1 MFDRKKY
8 KQFAK
13 LQLKGRWTVP
23 VLMTLVALIINVIF
37 SLPEY
42 INYPYEQL
50 LAAIQQGDFYAVVNF
65 FYNSDSQIS
74 NTPFILS
81 IIHTLVTFV
90 LTFVCVRIYIRLS
103 QSPDKVSFS
112 DYLQNFNYWGR
123 GILVGLW
130 KLLWLIIWSL
140 IILPITFICAF
151 IIVMFETPKIMAGGD
166 INEIL
171 IAPTLILTVIILVL
185 LTIIRIVKGLSYSM
199 AELITAEH
207 EKCTISQALNISKK
221 ITKGHKKE
229 LFLMYLSFILWY
241 LLCIIT
247 LNIASLWV
255 SPYISMTKV
264 NAYHALLKNAFE
276 ENLIHV
282 EDFEE

>member
-130 KLLWLIIWSL
+130 KFLWLIIWSL

-171 IAPTLILTVIILVL
+171 IAPTLILTVIILIL

-199 AELITAEH
+199 AELIAAEH
-207 EKCTISQALNISKK
+207 EKCTITQALNISKK

-255 SPYISMTKV
+255 SPYIAMTKV

>member
-50 LAAIQQGDFYAVVNF
+50 LAAIQQGDFYAVANF

-90 LTFVCVRIYIRLS
+90 LTFVCVRIYIKLS

-130 KLLWLIIWSL
+130 KFLWLIIWSL

-171 IAPTLILTVIILVL
+171 IAPTLILTVLILIL

-199 AELITAEH
+199 AELIAAEH
-207 EKCTISQALNISKK
+207 EKCTITQALNISKK

-241 LLCIIT
+241 LLCLIT

>member
-50 LAAIQQGDFYAVVNF
+50 LAAIQQGDFYAVANF

-90 LTFVCVRIYIRLS
+90 LTFVCVRIYIKLS

-130 KLLWLIIWSL
+130 KFLWLIIWSL

-171 IAPTLILTVIILVL
+171 IAPTLILTVIILIL

-199 AELITAEH
+199 AELIAAEH
-207 EKCTISQALNISKK
+207 EKCTITQALNISKK

-264 NAYHALLKNAFE
+264 NAYHSLLKNAFE

>member
-90 LTFVCVRIYIRLS
+90 LTFVCVRIYIKLS

-130 KLLWLIIWSL
+130 KFLWLIIWSL

-199 AELITAEH
+199 AELIAAEH
-207 EKCTISQALNISKK
+207 EKCTITQALNMSKK

>member
-50 LAAIQQGDFYAVVNF
+50 LAAIQQGDFYAVANF

-90 LTFVCVRIYIRLS
+90 LTFVCVRIYIKLS

-130 KLLWLIIWSL
+130 KFLWLIIWSL

-151 IIVMFETPKIMAGGD
+151 IMVMFETPKIMAGGD

-199 AELITAEH
+199 AELIAAEH
-207 EKCTISQALNISKK
+207 EKCTITQALNISKK

>member
-1 MFDRKKY
+1 MFDQKKY

-50 LAAIQQGDFYAVVNF
+50 LAAIQQGDFYAVANF

-90 LTFVCVRIYIRLS
+90 LTFVCVRIYIKLS

-130 KLLWLIIWSL
+130 KFLWLIIWSL

-171 IAPTLILTVIILVL
+171 IVPTLILTVIILVL

-199 AELITAEH
+199 AELIAAEH
-207 EKCTISQALNISKK
+207 EKCTITQALNISKK

>member
-50 LAAIQQGDFYAVVNF
+50 LAAIQQGDFYAVANF

-90 LTFVCVRIYIRLS
+90 LTFVCVRIYIKLS

-130 KLLWLIIWSL
+130 KFLWLIIWSL

-199 AELITAEH
+199 AELIAAEH

>member
-130 KLLWLIIWSL
+130 KFLWLIIWSL

-199 AELITAEH
+199 AELIAAEH
-207 EKCTISQALNISKK
+207 EKCTITQALNISKK

>member
-90 LTFVCVRIYIRLS
+90 LTFVCVRIYIKLS

-130 KLLWLIIWSL
+130 KFLWLIIWSL

-171 IAPTLILTVIILVL
+171 IAPTLILTVIILIL

-199 AELITAEH
+199 AELIAAEH
-207 EKCTISQALNISKK
+207 EKCTITQALNISKK

-255 SPYISMTKV
+255 SPYIAMTKV

>member
-50 LAAIQQGDFYAVVNF
+50 LAAIQQGDFYAVANF

-90 LTFVCVRIYIRLS
+90 LTFVCVRIYIKLS

-130 KLLWLIIWSL
+130 KFLWLIIWSL

-199 AELITAEH
+199 AELIAAEH
-207 EKCTISQALNISKK
+207 EKCTITQALNISKK

-241 LLCIIT
+241 LLCLIT

>member
-50 LAAIQQGDFYAVVNF
+50 LAAIQQGDFYAVANF

-90 LTFVCVRIYIRLS
+90 LTFVCVRIYIKLS

-171 IAPTLILTVIILVL
+171 IAPTLILTVIILIL

-199 AELITAEH
+199 AELIAAEH
-207 EKCTISQALNISKK
+207 EKCTITQALNISKK

>member
-13 LQLKGRWTVP
+13 LQLKERWTVP

-50 LAAIQQGDFYAVVNF
+50 LAAIQQGDFYAVANF

-90 LTFVCVRIYIRLS
+90 LTFVCVRIYIKLS

-130 KLLWLIIWSL
+130 KFLWLIIWSL

-171 IAPTLILTVIILVL
+171 IAPTLILTVIILIL

-199 AELITAEH
+199 AELIAAEH
-207 EKCTISQALNISKK
+207 EKCTITQALNISKK

>member
-50 LAAIQQGDFYAVVNF
+50 LAAIQQGDFYAVANF

-90 LTFVCVRIYIRLS
+90 LTFVCVRIYIKLS

-171 IAPTLILTVIILVL
+171 IVPTLILTVIILVL

-199 AELITAEH
+199 AELIAAEH
-207 EKCTISQALNISKK
+207 EKCTITQALNISKK

>member
-90 LTFVCVRIYIRLS
+90 LTFVCVRIYIKLS

-130 KLLWLIIWSL
+130 KFLWLIIWSL

-199 AELITAEH
+199 AELIAAEH

>member
-112 DYLQNFNYWGR
+112 DYLHNFNYWGR

-130 KLLWLIIWSL
+130 KFLWLIIWSL

-171 IAPTLILTVIILVL
+171 IAPTLILTVIILIL

-199 AELITAEH
+199 AELIAAEH
-207 EKCTISQALNISKK
+207 EKCTITQALNISKK

-255 SPYISMTKV
+255 SPYIAMTKV

>member
-90 LTFVCVRIYIRLS
+90 LTFVCVRIYIKLS

-130 KLLWLIIWSL
+130 KFLWLIIWSL

-199 AELITAEH
+199 AELIAAEH
-207 EKCTISQALNISKK
+207 EKCTITQALNISKK

>member
-23 VLMTLVALIINVIF
+23 VLMTLIALIINVIF

-50 LAAIQQGDFYAVVNF
+50 LAAIQQGDFYAVANF

-103 QSPDKVSFS
+103 QSPDKVSFT

-130 KLLWLIIWSL
+130 KFLWLIIWSL

-199 AELITAEH
+199 AELIAAEH
-207 EKCTISQALNISKK
+207 EKCTITQALNISKK

-255 SPYISMTKV
+255 SPYIAMTKV

>member
-50 LAAIQQGDFYAVVNF
+50 LAAIQQGDFYAVANF

-90 LTFVCVRIYIRLS
+90 LTFVCARIYIKLS

-130 KLLWLIIWSL
+130 KFLWLIIWSL

-171 IAPTLILTVIILVL
+171 IVPTLILTVIILVL

-199 AELITAEH
+199 AELIAAEH
-207 EKCTISQALNISKK
+207 EKCTITQALNISKK

>member
-50 LAAIQQGDFYAVVNF
+50 LAAIQQGDFYAVANF

-90 LTFVCVRIYIRLS
+90 LTFVCVRIYIKLS

-130 KLLWLIIWSL
+130 KFLWLIIWSL

-171 IAPTLILTVIILVL
+171 IVPTLILTVIILVL

-199 AELITAEH
+199 AELIAAEH
-207 EKCTISQALNISKK
+207 EKCTITQALNISKK

>member
-50 LAAIQQGDFYAVVNF
+50 LAAIQQGDYYAVANF

-90 LTFVCVRIYIRLS
+90 LTFVCVRIYIKLS

-130 KLLWLIIWSL
+130 KFLWLIIWSL

-171 IAPTLILTVIILVL
+171 IVPTLILTVIILVL

-199 AELITAEH
+199 AELIAAEH
-207 EKCTISQALNISKK
+207 EKCTITQALNISKK

>member
-23 VLMTLVALIINVIF
+23 VLMTLIALIINVIF

-50 LAAIQQGDFYAVVNF
+50 LAAIQQGDFYAVANF

-90 LTFVCVRIYIRLS
+90 LTFVCVRIYIKLS

-130 KLLWLIIWSL
+130 KFLWLIIWSL

-199 AELITAEH
+199 AELIAAEH
-207 EKCTISQALNISKK
+207 EKCTITQALNISKK

>member
-90 LTFVCVRIYIRLS
+90 LTFVCARIYIKLS

-130 KLLWLIIWSL
+130 KFLWLIIWSL

-207 EKCTISQALNISKK
+207 EKCTITQALNISKK

>member
-199 AELITAEH
+199 AELIAAEH
-207 EKCTISQALNISKK
+207 EKCTITQALNISKK

-255 SPYISMTKV
+255 SPYIAMTKV

>member
-1 MFDRKKY
+1 MFNRKKY

-50 LAAIQQGDFYAVVNF
+50 LAAIQQGDFYAVANF

-90 LTFVCVRIYIRLS
+90 LTFVCVRIYIKLS

-130 KLLWLIIWSL
+130 KFLWLIIWSL

-151 IIVMFETPKIMAGGD
+151 IMVMFETPKIMAGGD

-171 IAPTLILTVIILVL
+171 IAPTLILTVIILIL

-199 AELITAEH
+199 AELIAAEH
-207 EKCTISQALNISKK
+207 EKCTITQALNISKK

>member
-50 LAAIQQGDFYAVVNF
+50 LAAIQQGDFYAVANF

-90 LTFVCVRIYIRLS
+90 LTFVCVRIYIKLS

-130 KLLWLIIWSL
+130 KFLWLIIWSL

-199 AELITAEH
+199 AELIAAEH
-207 EKCTISQALNISKK
+207 EKCTITQALNISKK

>member
-65 FYNSDSQIS
+65 FYNSDSKIS

-90 LTFVCVRIYIRLS
+90 LTFVCVRIYIKLS

-130 KLLWLIIWSL
+130 KFLWLIIWSL

-199 AELITAEH
+199 AELIAAEH
-207 EKCTISQALNISKK
+207 EKCTITQALNISKK

>member
-23 VLMTLVALIINVIF
+23 VLMTLIALIINVIF

-130 KLLWLIIWSL
+130 KFLWLIIWSL

-199 AELITAEH
+199 AELIAAEH
-207 EKCTISQALNISKK
+207 EKCTITQALNISKK

-255 SPYISMTKV
+255 SPYIAMTKV

>member
-50 LAAIQQGDFYAVVNF
+50 LAAIQQGDFYAVANF

-90 LTFVCVRIYIRLS
+90 LTFVCARIYIKLS

-130 KLLWLIIWSL
+130 KFLWLIIWSL

-199 AELITAEH
+199 AELIAAEH
-207 EKCTISQALNISKK
+207 EKCTITQALNISKK

>member
-23 VLMTLVALIINVIF
+23 VLMTLIALIINVIF

-50 LAAIQQGDFYAVVNF
+50 LAAIQQGDFYAVANF

-103 QSPDKVSFS
+103 QSPDKVSFT

-130 KLLWLIIWSL
+130 KFLWLIIWSL

-199 AELITAEH
+199 AELIAAEH
-207 EKCTISQALNISKK
+207 EKCTITQALNISKK

>member
-90 LTFVCVRIYIRLS
+90 LTFVCARIYIKLS

-199 AELITAEH
+199 AELIAAEH
-207 EKCTISQALNISKK
+207 EKCTITQVLNISKK

>member
-90 LTFVCVRIYIRLS
+90 LTFVCVRIYIKLS

-130 KLLWLIIWSL
+130 KFLWLIIWSL

-199 AELITAEH
+199 AELIAAEH
-207 EKCTISQALNISKK
+207 EKCTITQALNISKK

-255 SPYISMTKV
+255 SPYIAMTKV
-264 NAYHALLKNAFE
+264 NAYHSLLKNAFE

>member
-199 AELITAEH
+199 TELIAAEH
-207 EKCTISQALNISKK
+207 EKCTITQALNISKK

-255 SPYISMTKV
+255 SPYIAMTKV

>member
-112 DYLQNFNYWGR
+112 DYLQIFNYWGR

-130 KLLWLIIWSL
+130 KFLWLIIWSL

-199 AELITAEH
+199 AELIAAEH
-207 EKCTISQALNISKK
+207 EKCTITQALNISKK

>member
-50 LAAIQQGDFYAVVNF
+50 LAAIQQGDFYAVANF

-90 LTFVCVRIYIRLS
+90 LTFVCVRIYIKLS

-130 KLLWLIIWSL
+130 KFLWLIIWSL

-171 IAPTLILTVIILVL
+171 IVPTLILTVIILVL

-199 AELITAEH
+199 AELIAAEH
-207 EKCTISQALNISKK
+207 EKCTITQALNISKK

-255 SPYISMTKV
+255 SPYIAMTKV

>member
-103 QSPDKVSFS
+103 QSPDKVSFT

-123 GILVGLW
+123 GFLVGLW
-130 KLLWLIIWSL
+130 KFLWLIIWSL

-199 AELITAEH
+199 AELIAAEH
-207 EKCTISQALNISKK
+207 EKCTITQALNISKK

-255 SPYISMTKV
+255 SPYIAMTKV

-276 ENLIHV
+276 ENLSHV

>member
-130 KLLWLIIWSL
+130 KFLWLIIWSL

-199 AELITAEH
+199 AELIAAEH
-207 EKCTISQALNISKK
+207 EKCTITQALNISKK

-255 SPYISMTKV
+255 SPYIAMTKV

>member
-50 LAAIQQGDFYAVVNF
+50 LAAIQQGDFYAVANF

-90 LTFVCVRIYIRLS
+90 LTFVCVRIYIKLS

-199 AELITAEH
+199 AELIAAEH
-207 EKCTISQALNISKK
+207 EKCTITQALNISKK

-255 SPYISMTKV
+255 SPYIAMTKV

>member
-90 LTFVCVRIYIRLS
+90 LTFVCVRIYIKLS

-199 AELITAEH
+199 AELIAAEH
-207 EKCTISQALNISKK
+207 EKCTITQALNISKK

-255 SPYISMTKV
+255 SPYIAMTKV

>member
-23 VLMTLVALIINVIF
+23 VLMTLIALIINVIF

-103 QSPDKVSFS
+103 QSPDKVSFT

-130 KLLWLIIWSL
+130 KFLWLIIWSL

-199 AELITAEH
+199 AELIAAEH
-207 EKCTISQALNISKK
+207 EKCTITQALNISKK

>member
-13 LQLKGRWTVP
+13 LQLKERWTVP

-50 LAAIQQGDFYAVVNF
+50 LAAIQQGDFYAVANF

-90 LTFVCVRIYIRLS
+90 LTFVCVRIYIKLS

-130 KLLWLIIWSL
+130 KFLWLIIWSL

-151 IIVMFETPKIMAGGD
+151 IMVMFETPKIMAGGD

-199 AELITAEH
+199 AELIAAEH
-207 EKCTISQALNISKK
+207 EKCTITQALNISKK